1 MAKNKLYF
9 IGYGHMAE
17 AIYQRLDKS
26 LFKNIFLVEKDDD
39 RRISIN
45 KKKHDK
51 TQLLKSLQ
59 DIKFCNSD
67 IVILAVKPN
76 QIKSICNEINSL
88 IIEKKDLPLV
98 ISIAA
103 GVTTTSI
110 KDYIIQENLSH
121 LQNFLNIY
129 RAMPNLCASNGD
141 SITGLFGS
149 SVSDITNS
157 KNTVSEIFNSVG
169 EILWLK
175 KEADLN
181 IVTAISGSGPAYIFY
196 IMEIMINSAQELGLS
211 EKDAKKL
218 VTMTLIGS
226 GKMGLS
232 IQNLKEQ
239 ISKVSSKGGTTEAAI
254 KVFEKE
260 NLGLIFN
267 QAIEAAHARSK
278 EISQSNE

>member
-26 LFKNIFLVEKDDD
+26 LFENICLIEKDDD
-39 RRISIN
+39 RRISID
-45 KKKHDK
+45 KKKHGK

-59 DIKFCNSD
+59 GIKFCNSD

-88 IIEKKDLPLV
+88 IIEKKDLPVV

-211 EKDAKKL
+211 MEDAKKL

-239 ISKVSSKGGTTEAAI
+239 ISKVSSKGGTTEAAL

>member
-26 LFKNIFLVEKDDD
+26 LFENICLIEKDDD
-39 RRISIN
+39 RRISID
-45 KKKHDK
+45 KKKHGK

-59 DIKFCNSD
+59 GIKFCNSD

-88 IIEKKDLPLV
+88 IIEKKDLPVV

-169 EILWLK
+169 EILWVK

-196 IMEIMINSAQELGLS
+196 IMEVMINSAQELGLS

-239 ISKVSSKGGTTEAAI
+239 ISKVSSKGGTTEAAL

-260 NLGLIFN
+260 NLSLILN
-267 QAIEAAHARSK
+267 RAIEAAHARSK

>member
-26 LFKNIFLVEKDDD
+26 LFENIFLIEKDDD
-39 RRISIN
+39 RRISID
-45 KKKHDK
+45 KKKHGK
-51 TQLLKSLQ
+51 TQLLKSLKG
-59 DIKFCNSD
+59 IKFCNSD

-76 QIKSICNEINSL
+76 QIKLICNEINSL
-88 IIEKKDLPLV
+88 IIEKKDLPVV

-169 EILWLK
+169 EILWVK

-196 IMEIMINSAQELGLS
+196 IMEVMINSAQELGLS

-218 VTMTLIGS
+218 VAMTLIGS

-239 ISKVSSKGGTTEAAI
+239 ISKVSSKGGTTEAAL

>member
-26 LFKNIFLVEKDDD
+26 LFENIFLIEKDDD
-39 RRISIN
+39 RRISID
-45 KKKHDK
+45 KKRHGK

-59 DIKFCNSD
+59 GIKFCNSD

-88 IIEKKDLPLV
+88 IIEKKDLPVV

-169 EILWLK
+169 EILWVK
-175 KEADLN
+175 KEIDLN

-196 IMEIMINSAQELGLS
+196 IMEVMINSAQELGLS

-218 VTMTLIGS
+218 VAMTLIGS

-239 ISKVSSKGGTTEAAI
+239 ISKVSSKGGTTEAAL

-260 NLGLIFN
+260 NLSLIFN

>member
-26 LFKNIFLVEKDDD
+26 LFENIFLIEKDDG
-39 RRISIN
+39 RRISID
-45 KKKHDK
+45 KKKHGK
-51 TQLLKSLQ
+51 TQLLKNLHG
-59 DIKFCNSD
+59 IKFCNSD

-76 QIKSICNEINSL
+76 QIKLICNEINSL
-88 IIEKKDLPLV
+88 IIEKKDLPVV

-110 KDYIIQENLSH
+110 KDFIIQENLSH

-149 SVSDITNS
+149 SVNDKSNS

-169 EILWLK
+169 EILWVK

-196 IMEIMINSAQELGLS
+196 IMEVMINSAQKLGLS

-239 ISKVSSKGGTTEAAI
+239 ISKVSSKGGTTEAAL

>member
-26 LFKNIFLVEKDDD
+26 LFENICLIEKDDD
-39 RRISIN
+39 RRISID
-45 KKKHDK
+45 KKKQGK

-59 DIKFCNSD
+59 GIKFCNSD

-88 IIEKKDLPLV
+88 IIEKKDLPVV

-110 KDYIIQENLSH
+110 RDYIIQENLSH

-218 VTMTLIGS
+218 VAMTLIGS

>member
-26 LFKNIFLVEKDDD
+26 LFENICLIEKDDD
-39 RRISIN
+39 RRISID
-45 KKKHDK
+45 KKKQGK

-59 DIKFCNSD
+59 GIKFCNSD

-88 IIEKKDLPLV
+88 IIEKKDLPVV

-110 KDYIIQENLSH
+110 RDYIIQENLSH

-169 EILWLK
+169 EILWVK

-196 IMEIMINSAQELGLS
+196 IMEVMINSAQELGLS

-218 VTMTLIGS
+218 VAMTLIGS

-239 ISKVSSKGGTTEAAI
+239 ISKVSSKGGTTEAAL

-260 NLGLIFN
+260 NLSLIFN

>member
-26 LFKNIFLVEKDDD
+26 LFENIFLIEKDDD
-39 RRISIN
+39 RRISID
-45 KKKHDK
+45 KKRHGK

-59 DIKFCNSD
+59 GIKFCNSD

-88 IIEKKDLPLV
+88 IIEKKDLPVV

-169 EILWLK
+169 EILWVK

-239 ISKVSSKGGTTEAAI
+239 ISKVSSKGGTTEAAL

-260 NLGLIFN
+260 NLSLIFN

>member
-26 LFKNIFLVEKDDD
+26 LFENICLIEKDDD
-39 RRISIN
+39 RRISID
-45 KKKHDK
+45 KKKYGK

-59 DIKFCNSD
+59 GIKFCNSD

-88 IIEKKDLPLV
+88 MIEKKDLPVV

-169 EILWLK
+169 EILWVK

-239 ISKVSSKGGTTEAAI
+239 ISKVSSKGGTTEAAL

-267 QAIEAAHARSK
+267 RAIEAAHARSK

>member
-26 LFKNIFLVEKDDD
+26 LFENIFLIEKDDG
-39 RRISIN
+39 RRISID
-45 KKKHDK
+45 KKKHGK
-51 TQLLKSLQ
+51 TQLLKSLHG
-59 DIKFCNSD
+59 IKFCNSD

-76 QIKSICNEINSL
+76 QIKLICNEINSL
-88 IIEKKDLPLV
+88 IIEKKDLPVV

-110 KDYIIQENLSH
+110 KDFIIQENLSH

-149 SVSDITNS
+149 SVSDITNT
-157 KNTVSEIFNSVG
+157 KNTVSEIFSSVG
-169 EILWLK
+169 EILWVK

-196 IMEIMINSAQELGLS
+196 IMEVMIYSAQKLGLS

-218 VTMTLIGS
+218 VAMTFMGS
-226 GKMGLS
+226 GKMGLG
-232 IQNLKEQ
+232 IQNLKEE
-239 ISKVSSKGGTTEAAI
+239 ISKVSSKGGTTEAAL

>member
-26 LFKNIFLVEKDDD
+26 LFENICLIEKDDD
-39 RRISIN
+39 RRISID
-45 KKKHDK
+45 KKKHGK
-51 TQLLKSLQ
+51 TQLLKSLHG
-59 DIKFCNSD
+59 IKFCNSD

-88 IIEKKDLPLV
+88 IIEKKDLPVV

-169 EILWLK
+169 EILWVK

-218 VTMTLIGS
+218 VAMTLIGS

>member
-26 LFKNIFLVEKDDD
+26 LFENIFLIEKDDG
-39 RRISIN
+39 RRISID
-45 KKKHDK
+45 KKKHGK

-59 DIKFCNSD
+59 GIKFCNSD

-76 QIKSICNEINSL
+76 QVKSICNEINSL
-88 IIEKKDLPLV
+88 IIEKKDLPVV

-169 EILWLK
+169 EILWVK

-239 ISKVSSKGGTTEAAI
+239 ISKVSSKGGTTEAAL

>member
-26 LFKNIFLVEKDDD
+26 LFENICLIEKDDD
-39 RRISIN
+39 RRISID
-45 KKKHDK
+45 KKKHGK
-51 TQLLKSLQ
+51 TQLLKSLKG
-59 DIKFCNSD
+59 IKFCNSD

-239 ISKVSSKGGTTEAAI
+239 ISKVSSKGGTTEAAL

-260 NLGLIFN
+260 NLSLIFN
-267 QAIEAAHARSK
+267 QAIKAAHVRSK

>member
-26 LFKNIFLVEKDDD
+26 LFENICLIEKDDD
-39 RRISIN
+39 RRISID
-45 KKKHDK
+45 KKKHGK
-51 TQLLKSLQ
+51 TQLLKSLKG
-59 DIKFCNSD
+59 IKFCNSD

-169 EILWLK
+169 EILWVK

-211 EKDAKKL
+211 EQDAKKL

-239 ISKVSSKGGTTEAAI
+239 ISKVSSKGGTTEAAL

-260 NLGLIFN
+260 NLSLIFN
-267 QAIEAAHARSK
+267 RAIEAAHARSK

>member
-26 LFKNIFLVEKDDD
+26 LFENICLIEKDDD
-39 RRISIN
+39 RRISID
-45 KKKHDK
+45 KKKQGK

-59 DIKFCNSD
+59 GIKFCNSD

-76 QIKSICNEINSL
+76 QVKSICNEINSL
-88 IIEKKDLPLV
+88 IIEKKDLPVV

-239 ISKVSSKGGTTEAAI
+239 ISKVSSKGGTTEAAL

>member
-26 LFKNIFLVEKDDD
+26 LFKNIFLIEKDDD
-39 RRISIN
+39 RRISID
-45 KKKHDK
+45 KKRHGK

-59 DIKFCNSD
+59 GIKFCNSD

-76 QIKSICNEINSL
+76 QVKSICNEINSL

-239 ISKVSSKGGTTEAAI
+239 ISKVSSKGGTTEAAL

-260 NLGLIFN
+260 NLSLIFN

>member
-9 IGYGHMAE
+9 IGYGYMAE

-26 LFKNIFLVEKDDD
+26 LFEIIFLIEKDND
-39 RRISIN
+39 RRVSID
-45 KKKHDK
+45 KKNYGK
-51 TQLLKSLQ
+51 TQLLKSLLG
-59 DIKFCNSD
+59 IKFCNSD

-76 QIKSICNEINSL
+76 QIKLICNEINSL
-88 IIEKKDLPLV
+88 IIEKKDLPEV

-110 KDYIIQENLSH
+110 KEYIIQENLSH

-149 SVSDITNS
+149 FVSDKSNS

-169 EILWLK
+169 EILWVK
-175 KEADLN
+175 KESDLN

-196 IMEIMINSAQELGLS
+196 IMEVMINSAQELGLS

-218 VTMTLIGS
+218 VAMTLIGS

-239 ISKVSSKGGTTEAAI
+239 ISKVSSKGGTTEAAL

-260 NLGLIFN
+260 NLSLIFN

>member
-26 LFKNIFLVEKDDD
+26 LFKNIFLIEKDDD
-39 RRISIN
+39 RRISID
-45 KKKHDK
+45 KKRHDK

-59 DIKFCNSD
+59 GIKFCNSD
-67 IVILAVKPN
+67 IIILAVKPN

-88 IIEKKDLPLV
+88 IIEKKDLPVV

-169 EILWLK
+169 EILWVK
-175 KEADLN
+175 KEANLN

-211 EKDAKKL
+211 EQDAKKL

-239 ISKVSSKGGTTEAAI
+239 ISKVSSKGGTTEAAL

-260 NLGLIFN
+260 NLSLILN

>member
-26 LFKNIFLVEKDDD
+26 LFKNIFLIEKDDD
-39 RRISIN
+39 RRISID
-45 KKKHDK
+45 KKKHGK

-59 DIKFCNSD
+59 GIKFCNSD

-88 IIEKKDLPLV
+88 IIEKKDLPEV

-129 RAMPNLCASNGD
+129 RAMPNLCATNGD
-141 SITGLFGS
+141 SITGLFEN
-149 SVSDITNS
+149 SVSDKSNS

-169 EILWLK
+169 EILWVK

-196 IMEIMINSAQELGLS
+196 IMEVMINSAQELGLS

-218 VTMTLIGS
+218 VAMTLIGS

-260 NLGLIFN
+260 NLSLIFN

>member
-26 LFKNIFLVEKDDD
+26 LFENIFLIEKDDG
-39 RRISIN
+39 RRISID
-45 KKKHDK
+45 KKKHGK
-51 TQLLKSLQ
+51 TQLLKNLHG
-59 DIKFCNSD
+59 IKFCNSD

-76 QIKSICNEINSL
+76 QIKLICNEINSL
-88 IIEKKDLPLV
+88 IIEKKDLPVV

-110 KDYIIQENLSH
+110 KDFIIQENLSH

-149 SVSDITNS
+149 SVSDITNT
-157 KNTVSEIFNSVG
+157 KNTVSEIFSSVG
-169 EILWLK
+169 EILWVK

-196 IMEIMINSAQELGLS
+196 IMEVMINSAQKLGLS

-218 VTMTLIGS
+218 VTMTFIGS
-226 GKMGLS
+226 GKMGLG

-239 ISKVSSKGGTTEAAI
+239 ISKVSSKGGTTEAAL

>member
-26 LFKNIFLVEKDDD
+26 LFKNIFLIEKDDD
-39 RRISIN
+39 RRISID
-45 KKKHDK
+45 KKKHGK

-59 DIKFCNSD
+59 GIKFCNSD

-76 QIKSICNEINSL
+76 QVKSICNEINSL
-88 IIEKKDLPLV
+88 IIEKKDLPVV

-110 KDYIIQENLSH
+110 RDYIIQENLSH

-169 EILWLK
+169 EILWVK

>member
-26 LFKNIFLVEKDDD
+26 LFENICLIEKDDD
-39 RRISIN
+39 RRISID
-45 KKKHDK
+45 KKKHGK
-51 TQLLKSLQ
+51 TQLLKSLKG
-59 DIKFCNSD
+59 IKFCNSD

-88 IIEKKDLPLV
+88 IIEKKDLPVV

-169 EILWLK
+169 EILWVK
-175 KEADLN
+175 KETDLN

-196 IMEIMINSAQELGLS
+196 IMEVMINSAQELGLS

-218 VTMTLIGS
+218 VAMTLIGS

-239 ISKVSSKGGTTEAAI
+239 ISKVSSKGGTTEAAL

-260 NLGLIFN
+260 NLSLIFN

>member
-26 LFKNIFLVEKDDD
+26 LFENICLIEKDDD
-39 RRISIN
+39 RRISID
-45 KKKHDK
+45 KKKHGK

-59 DIKFCNSD
+59 GIKFCNSD

-76 QIKSICNEINSL
+76 QVKSICNEINSL
-88 IIEKKDLPLV
+88 IIEKKDLPVV

-110 KDYIIQENLSH
+110 RDYIIQENLSH

-196 IMEIMINSAQELGLS
+196 IMEIMINSAQKLGLS

>member
-17 AIYQRLDKS
+17 AIYQKLDKS
-26 LFKNIFLVEKDDD
+26 LFENICLIEKDDD
-39 RRISIN
+39 RRISID
-45 KKKHDK
+45 KKKHGK
-51 TQLLKSLQ
+51 TQLLKSLKG
-59 DIKFCNSD
+59 IKFCNSD

-88 IIEKKDLPLV
+88 IIEKKDLPVV

-141 SITGLFGS
+141 SITGLFGI
-149 SVSDITNS
+149 SVSDLTNS

-169 EILWLK
+169 EILWVK

-196 IMEIMINSAQELGLS
+196 IMEIMINSAQKLGLS

>member
-26 LFKNIFLVEKDDD
+26 LFENICLIEKDDD
-39 RRISIN
+39 RRISID
-45 KKKHDK
+45 KKKHGK
-51 TQLLKSLQ
+51 TQLLKSLKG
-59 DIKFCNSD
+59 IKFCNSD

-88 IIEKKDLPLV
+88 IIEKKDLPVV

-149 SVSDITNS
+149 YVSDTTNT
-157 KNTVSEIFNSVG
+157 KNTVSEIFSSVG
-169 EILWLK
+169 EILWVK

-211 EKDAKKL
+211 EQDAKKL

-239 ISKVSSKGGTTEAAI
+239 ISKVSSKGGTTEAAL

>member
-26 LFKNIFLVEKDDD
+26 LFENICLIEKDDD
-39 RRISIN
+39 RRISID
-45 KKKHDK
+45 KKKHGK

-59 DIKFCNSD
+59 GIKFCNSD

-88 IIEKKDLPLV
+88 IIEKKDLPVV

-169 EILWLK
+169 ETLWVK

-196 IMEIMINSAQELGLS
+196 IMEVMINSAQELGLS

-239 ISKVSSKGGTTEAAI
+239 ISKVSSKGGTTEAAL

>member
-26 LFKNIFLVEKDDD
+26 LFENICLIEKDDD
-39 RRISIN
+39 RRISID
-45 KKKHDK
+45 KKKHGK

-59 DIKFCNSD
+59 GIKFCNSD

-76 QIKSICNEINSL
+76 QIKLICNEINSL

-218 VTMTLIGS
+218 VAMTLIGS

>member
-26 LFKNIFLVEKDDD
+26 LFENICLIEKDDD
-39 RRISIN
+39 RRISID
-45 KKKHDK
+45 KKKHGK

-59 DIKFCNSD
+59 GIKFCNSD

-88 IIEKKDLPLV
+88 IIEKKDLPVV

-169 EILWLK
+169 EILWVK

-196 IMEIMINSAQELGLS
+196 IMEIMINSAQKLGLS

>member
-26 LFKNIFLVEKDDD
+26 LFENICLIEKHDD
-39 RRISIN
+39 RRISID
-45 KKKHDK
+45 KKKHGK

-59 DIKFCNSD
+59 GIKFCNSD

-218 VTMTLIGS
+218 VAMTLIGS

>member
-26 LFKNIFLVEKDDD
+26 LFENIFLIEKDDD
-39 RRISIN
+39 RRISID
-45 KKKHDK
+45 KKKYGK
-51 TQLLKSLQ
+51 TQLLKSLHG
-59 DIKFCNSD
+59 IKFCNSD

-169 EILWLK
+169 EILWVK

-211 EKDAKKL
+211 EQDAKKL

-239 ISKVSSKGGTTEAAI
+239 ISKVSSKGGTTEAAL

-260 NLGLIFN
+260 NLSLIFN
-267 QAIEAAHARSK
+267 RAIEAAHARSK

>member
-26 LFKNIFLVEKDDD
+26 IFENIFLIEKDDD
-39 RRISIN
+39 RRFSID
-45 KKKHDK
+45 KKKHGK
-51 TQLLKSLQ
+51 TQFLNSLQ
-59 DIKFCNSD
+59 GIKFCNSD

-76 QIKSICNEINSL
+76 QIKLICYKINSL
-88 IIEKKDLPLV
+88 IKEKKDLPIV

-110 KDYIIQENLSH
+110 KDYIIQKNLSH

-149 SVSDITNS
+149 SVSDTTNT
-157 KNTVSEIFNSVG
+157 KNTVSEIFSSVG
-169 EILWLK
+169 EILWVK

-196 IMEIMINSAQELGLS
+196 IMEEMINSAQELGLS

-218 VTMTLIGS
+218 VAMTLIGS

-239 ISKVSSKGGTTEAAI
+239 ISKVSSKGGTTEAAL

-278 EISQSNE
+278 KISQSNE

>member
-26 LFKNIFLVEKDDD
+26 LFENICLIEKDDD
-39 RRISIN
+39 RRISID
-45 KKKHDK
+45 KKKHGK

-59 DIKFCNSD
+59 GIKFCNSD
-67 IVILAVKPN
+67 IVILAVKPA
-76 QIKSICNEINSL
+76 QIKSICNVINSL
-88 IIEKKDLPLV
+88 IIEKKDLPVV

-103 GVTTTSI
+103 GVTTISI

-157 KNTVSEIFNSVG
+157 KNTVSKIFNSVG
-169 EILWLK
+169 EILWVK

>member
-9 IGYGHMAE
+9 IGCGHMAE
-17 AIYQRLDKS
+17 AIYQRLDKTIYE
-26 LFKNIFLVEKDDD
+26 NIFLIEKDDD
-39 RRISIN
+39 RRIYID
-45 KKKHDK
+45 KKKHGK
-51 TQLLKSLQ
+51 TQLLKSL
-59 DIKFCNSD
+59 DGIKFCNSD

-76 QIKSICNEINSL
+76 QIKSICNKINSL
-88 IIEKKDLPLV
+88 IIEKKDLPEV

-103 GVTTTSI
+103 GVSTTSI

-121 LQNFLNIY
+121 LQNSLNIF
-129 RAMPNLCASNGD
+129 RAMPNLCAINGD

-149 SVSDITNS
+149 SVHDKLNS

-169 EILWLK
+169 EILWVK
-175 KEADLN
+175 KESDLN

-196 IMEIMINSAQELGLS
+196 IMEVMINSALELGLS
-211 EKDAKKL
+211 KKDAKKL
-218 VTMTLIGS
+218 VAMTLIGS

-239 ISKVSSKGGTTEAAI
+239 ISKVSSKGGTTEAAL
-254 KVFEKE
+254 KVFDKE
-260 NLGLIFN
+260 NLSLIFN

>member
-26 LFKNIFLVEKDDD
+26 LFENICLIEKDDD
-39 RRISIN
+39 RRISID
-45 KKKHDK
+45 KKKHGK

-59 DIKFCNSD
+59 GIKFCNSD

-169 EILWLK
+169 EILWVK

-211 EKDAKKL
+211 EQDAKKL

-239 ISKVSSKGGTTEAAI
+239 ISKVSSKGGTTEAAL

>member
-26 LFKNIFLVEKDDD
+26 LFENIFLIEKDGD
-39 RRISIN
+39 RRISID
-45 KKKHDK
+45 KKKHVK
-51 TQLLKSLQ
+51 TQLLKSLYG
-59 DIKFCNSD
+59 IKFCNSD
-67 IVILAVKPN
+67 FVILAVKPN
-76 QIKSICNEINSL
+76 QIKSICYKINSL
-88 IIEKKDLPLV
+88 IIEKKDLPV
-98 ISIAA
+98 IISIAA

-149 SVSDITNS
+149 SVSDATNT
-157 KNTVSEIFNSVG
+157 KNTVSEIFSSVG
-169 EILWLK
+169 EILWVK

-196 IMEIMINSAQELGLS
+196 IMEVMINSARELGLS

-218 VTMTLIGS
+218 VAMTLIGS

-239 ISKVSSKGGTTEAAI
+239 ISKVSSKGGTTEAAL

>member
-17 AIYQRLDKS
+17 AIYQRLDKP
-26 LFKNIFLVEKDDD
+26 LFENICLIEKDDD
-39 RRISIN
+39 RRISID
-45 KKKHDK
+45 KKKHGK
-51 TQLLKSLQ
+51 TQLLKSLKG
-59 DIKFCNSD
+59 IKFCNSD

-88 IIEKKDLPLV
+88 IIEKKDLPVV

-218 VTMTLIGS
+218 VAMTLIGS

-232 IQNLKEQ
+232 IQNLKDQ